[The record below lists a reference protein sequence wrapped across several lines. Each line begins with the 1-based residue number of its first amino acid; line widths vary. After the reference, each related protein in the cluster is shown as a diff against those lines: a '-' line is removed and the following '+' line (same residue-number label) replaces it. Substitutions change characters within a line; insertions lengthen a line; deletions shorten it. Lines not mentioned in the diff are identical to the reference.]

1 MKLPEKFYVTRNYR
15 STEEVL
21 GFMVVADAEH
31 TKSFQK
37 KKETADRWARG
48 SKVDPIY
55 IDNIPKFGFQI
66 VTNVSRYST
75 SNVVWRV
82 LHPEGFEFEITSHNF
97 CDLIQT
103 STVIDGAIQE
113 ELFFTENKMLVSSK
127 TRLYADLIKQEEK
140 KEQQKE
146 LISAFVQGDKFKF
159 EGDMGVSYK
168 SEYLYCGSYHM
179 LVMNKNKPLCIPEKS
194 SKKEVV
200 MNLSTGEL
208 LIRTKISDREIV
220 KTGFQ
225 EVDRNKVIE
234 KLNTEH
240 RDYTK
245 SSKYRSEPLDD
256 YYVLALCGDTKPFKR
271 DSCTVKY
278 EMVDTKTINRYIDNY
293 FAYVIN
299 RNGDVMRVF
308 GACTDSKNY
317 YGNSKQQIANF
328 AGCDKIFTYP
338 AELQENG
345 QLHIPNV
352 DLTTH
357 QGFTGY
363 RNNTPFSGIGNYSN
377 SFGHADPM
385 SLSLVDIPEGIMLG
399 RLQLGK

>member
-146 LISAFVQGDKFKF
+146 LISDFN
-159 EGDMGVSYK
+159 EGDRFKISGDLGKSYTD
-168 SEYLYCGSYHM
+168 EYLYCGSYHM

-194 SKKEVV
+194 SKKEVI
-200 MNLSTGEL
+200 MNLKTGKMY
-208 LIRTKISDREIV
+208 IRSKISDREIV
-220 KTGFQ
+220 RTGHTAI
-225 EVDRNKVIE
+225 DRNTVIN
-234 KLNTEH
+234 KLNSEQ

-245 SSKYRSEPLDD
+245 LSTYHHDILSDN
-256 YYVLALCGDTKPFKR
+256 YVLAVCGDNKPFKR
-271 DSCTVKY
+271 DNCTVQY
-278 EMVDTKTINRYIDNY
+278 EEVDPLTINTTLDNVY
-293 FAYVIN
+293 AYYVKNDII
-299 RNGDVMRVF
+299 MRIF
-308 GACTDSKNY
+308 GASKENKSY
-317 YGNSKQQIANF
+317 YSSYGMSEEDQWCKAERMFSYKANLDEK
-328 AGCDKIFTYP
+328 GHLLVD
-338 AELQENG
+338 
-345 QLHIPNV
+345 V
-352 DLTTH
+352 DLTQH
-357 QGFTGY
+357 KGFSGWRNETPFAGFGY
-363 RNNTPFSGIGNYSN
+363 RDSDKAALVFS
-377 SFGHADPM
+377 P
-385 SLSLVDIPEGIMLG
+385 IPEKIMVG
-399 RLQLGK
+399 RLQVVN